1 MPKTKPTKNY
11 LTQLSQDMILVEKGE
26 FMMDGESKISFP
38 KDFYIC
44 KYLVTQK
51 LWLTV
56 MGENPSHFKG
66 DNRPIE
72 SIRRPEI
79 LQQFLPKLNKLT
91 GEKYRLPTE
100 AEWEYVA
107 IGGKNGNEKLRFSGS
122 DFLQEVGWF
131 EGNSY
136 GETKP
141 VGLKKANELGVFDMS
156 GNVWEF
162 CQDEWHSHLMNMP
175 EDGSYRIHTRR
186 TGYIPV
192 VRGGAWSGNHLQS
205 RATSRKRGTDISGS
219 NDVGFRLA
227 KDVV

>member
-1 MPKTKPTKNY
+1 
-11 LTQLSQDMILVEKGE
+11 
-26 FMMDGESKISFP
+26 MDGESKISFP
-38 KDFYIC
+38 KDFYFS
-44 KYLVTQK
+44 KYLVTQG
-51 LWLTV
+51 LWKAV

-79 LQQFLPKLNKLT
+79 LQKFLPKLKELT

-107 IGGKNGNEKLRFSGS
+107 LGGKKGNQKLKYSGS
-122 DFLQEVGWF
+122 NFSKEVSWYDL
-131 EGNSY
+131 NSH

-141 VGLKKANELGVFDMS
+141 IGLKKANELGIYDMS

-162 CQDEWHSHLMNMP
+162 CQDEWHNHLMNMP
-175 EDGSYRIHTRR
+175 KNGGYRIHKRR

-192 VRGGAWSGNHLQS
+192 IRGGSWKENQINS
-205 RATSRKRGTDISGS
+205 RAISRKRGSDLSGN

-227 KDVV
+227 KDA